1 VAWDHVYEAAK
12 QELNL
17 EIGTAEHTAAVA
29 ARVEACGRLA
39 REIYAAGGP
48 KELAAFVMTPP
59 QPQAG
64 TASGGTVHRVTAPDR
79 KAMKKAPEREPPQ
92 LAAFL
97 FGCKGDRVPF
107 ANICCTCS
115 RRLMARTG
123 SSPRCNKSSV
133 IESAA
138 DDLARDL
145 GTAALNPKKISALR
159 REDNAE

>member
-79 KAMKKAPEREPPQ
+79 KAMKKAP
-92 LAAFL
+92 L
-97 FGCKGDRVPF
+97 
-107 ANICCTCS
+107 
-115 RRLMARTG
+115 
-123 SSPRCNKSSV
+123 
-133 IESAA
+133 
-138 DDLARDL
+138 
-145 GTAALNPKKISALR
+145 ALR
-159 REDNAE
+159 RRSGQRQWNGRDDRWRQGRRGLQRAAPARRHGLWLALRRFVGVFLLLIAITDDIEQRRLSPSAGRSQIE